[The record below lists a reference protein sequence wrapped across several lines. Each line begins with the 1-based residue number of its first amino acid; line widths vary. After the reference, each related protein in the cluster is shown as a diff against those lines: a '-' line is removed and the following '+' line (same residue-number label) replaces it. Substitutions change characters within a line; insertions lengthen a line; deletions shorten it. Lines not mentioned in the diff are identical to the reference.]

1 MALCTR
7 IAAPATTTADT
18 NSRKSSGCG
27 ASPSLRSPWCIG
39 TSTSISSRADPAARA
54 SRIRGS
60 TTSPDRG
67 FLPPCE
73 MRRAARLRASRPVSA
88 AHRSRD
94 RSRRLR
100 ALRDGIRHEDR
111 TRVEEHSIEEQPRAA
126 RKKARPPVRFTED
139 EAPFGR
145 REVALDR
152 PELDDAGRSRL
163 LRRDD
168 AEAGVQ
174 PAPSL
179 RPRPADEATKVLHG
193 RRTRR
198 DVPKDARV
206 VQVRKQRW
214 RVLQSKLAQNHAAV
228 VQQRQASTPLTA
240 ASDGRSG
247 IGYVLMY
254 RHVGSVY
261 LAMRSPLAC
270 SRLLHDADVGAM
282 FRLVRLP
289 HTTRLA
295 VTSLERLPH
304 VVLGP
309 DV

>member
-1 MALCTR
+1 MAIALCSRT
-7 IAAPATTTADT
+7 AAPPTMTAST
-18 NSRKSSGCG
+18 NALNRGDCVSSRSASGCG
-27 ASPSLRSPWCIG
+27 TI
-39 TSTSISSRADPAARA
+39 ARA
-54 SRIRGS
+54 SRRSSCGIGAH
-60 TTSPDRG
+60 
-67 FLPPCE
+67 
-73 MRRAARLRASRPVSA
+73 AARGVRPRRFNDQSIHPSVTFPEGAPIGRKDRPHRLIA
-88 AHRSRD
+88 AFFPLTKCAAQHAFA
-94 RSRRLR
+94 RRGQFPQHTVPATVR
-100 ALRDGIRHEDR
+100 VDGARFETEYATR
-111 TRVEEHSIEEQPRAA
+111 TEHGVEEHSIEEQPRAA

-254 RHVGSVY
+254 RHVGSSTW
-261 LAMRSPLAC
+261 R
-270 SRLLHDADVGAM
+270 
-282 FRLVRLP
+282 
-289 HTTRLA
+289 
-295 VTSLERLPH
+295 
-304 VVLGP
+304 
-309 DV
+309 